1 MREALTISGVAKRS
15 GVPPKTLR
23 YWESLGLLP
32 KAARTHTG
40 YRSFDSDTLRYI
52 AFIRKSK
59 SIGLTL
65 AEMREIL
72 RLARTGQCPCP
83 EVVTWTQEKA
93 KSVEAEI
100 RALSALLQR
109 LKRIRRGWSKDACE
123 RSACGEVC
131 YLLAELPESKS
142 LDGGKRNAKTLD
154 RADCCHG
161 NHCCDRV
168 AGARSSG
175 KLLPAV
181 LPLLP
186 GQLARARS
194 SKSQN

>member
-40 YRSFDSDTLRYI
+40 YRSFDSETLRYI

-72 RLARTGQCPCP
+72 RLARTGHCPCP
-83 EVVTWTQEKA
+83 EVVTWTQQKA
-93 KSVEAEI
+93 KSIEAEI

-109 LKRIRRGWSKDACE
+109 LKRIRRGWANDACK
-123 RSACGEVC
+123 RNACGEVC
-131 YLLAELPESKS
+131 YLIAELPESKS
-142 LDGGKRNAKTLD
+142 FEGGKRNAKTLD
-154 RADCCHG
+154 CSDCCHG
-161 NHCCDRV
+161 NDCCDRV
-168 AGARSSG
+168 AGVRRSR
-175 KLLPAV
+175 KLLPGV

-186 GQLARARS
+186 GQLGRGCS
-194 SKSQN
+194 SKIHN